1 MLTAISGG
9 IGSGKTVVCRIVKAM
24 GFHVYDCDSRATR
37 IMDIDENIKRRIADE
52 INSECL
58 KSDGS
63 IDRKRISQIVFA
75 DQCALQRLNAIVH
88 GAVRQDLLQWYAKR
102 LSQHCFVETAI
113 LYQSG
118 IDRMV
123 DDVWLVEAPKGLRIA
138 RVMTRN
144 NFDREQVLARISSQ
158 DKYTPKQVHAYVYSI
173 TNDCQQPLL
182 PQIERL
188 LKDHI

>member
-9 IGSGKTVVCRIVKAM
+9 IGSGKTIVSRIIRTM
-24 GFHVYDCDSRATR
+24 GFHVYDCDSQAAR
-37 IMDIDENIKRRIADE
+37 IMNTDENIKHRIADE
-52 INSECL
+52 IGSECL
-58 KSDGS
+58 NLDGS

-75 DQCALQRLNAIVH
+75 DPCALQRLNAIVH
-88 GAVRQDLLQWYAKR
+88 GAVRQDLSQWYEKKSA
-102 LSQHCFVETAI
+102 QHCFVETAI

-123 DDVWLVEAPKGLRIA
+123 DDVWLVEAPNELRIL

-144 NFDREQVLARISSQ
+144 NLDREQVLARISSQ
-158 DKYTPKQVHAYVYSI
+158 DKFTPKCVHSRVYSI
-173 TNDCQQPLL
+173 TNDYRRPLI

-188 LKDHI
+188 LKELI

>member
-9 IGSGKTVVCRIVKAM
+9 IGSGKTIVSRVIRSM
-24 GFHVYDCDSRATR
+24 GFHVYDCDSQAAR
-37 IMDIDENIKRRIADE
+37 IMDADENIKHRIADE
-52 INSECL
+52 IGSECL

-63 IDRKRISQIVFA
+63 IDRMRISQIVFA
-75 DQCALQRLNAIVH
+75 DQCALQRLNVIVH
-88 GAVRQDLLQWYAKR
+88 GAVRQDLLQWYEKRSAK
-102 LSQHCFVETAI
+102 HCFVETAI

-123 DDVWLVEAPKGLRIA
+123 DDVWSVEAPKELRIA

-158 DKYTPKQVHAYVYSI
+158 DKYTPKCAHSHVYSI
-173 TNDCQQPLL
+173 TNDCRRPLL

-188 LKDHI
+188 LKEYI